1 LLCRAAEIS
10 LTHTQPDG
18 GIPPTAPGTN
28 PTQQPQDDPRQAI
41 PAVFSME
48 TTRVYFDTEGQPRD
62 PLDSARGI
70 VHGLLLACVL
80 DTLLVLVA
88 AAWWLL
94 R

>member
-1 LLCRAAEIS
+1 
-10 LTHTQPDG
+10 
-18 GIPPTAPGTN
+18 
-28 PTQQPQDDPRQAI
+28 
-41 PAVFSME
+41 ME